1 MRKAAVG
8 LCAIVAL
15 HIFHVMADD
24 GLGVLTNKID
34 AALAMPGKPVLV
46 DNRFCG
52 ISFAERVTKRSS
64 STRKVRDGN
73 GFESNP
79 RVKLK
84 KPFRKFTDAI
94 LTYTEHGYLE
104 NVSLVYVFP
113 KIRDDKDMATSTK
126 EFSEVALV
134 IGKKYGMTFVDGTYD
149 RCVLAKKNGSREV
162 VACYEFDS
170 PTAVYRIQAVMEA
183 WTCQRARVLM
193 KGTAPLQTN
202 DERYL
207 VMIVSVDN
215 KKSSEQ
221 ERDERLKEL
230 NTNGADAL

>member
-1 MRKAAVG
+1 MRLIGRISSSCIRIRQYQSPCRSAWEEMRFSHAQGRMPCGVLCAQGVLNMRTAAVG

-113 KIRDDKDMATSTK
+113 KIRDDKDMAASTK

-134 IGKKYGMTFVDGTYD
+134 IGKNMG
-149 RCVLAKKNGSREV
+149 
-162 VACYEFDS
+162 
-170 PTAVYRIQAVMEA
+170 
-183 WTCQRARVLM
+183 
-193 KGTAPLQTN
+193 
-202 DERYL
+202 
-207 VMIVSVDN
+207 
-215 KKSSEQ
+215 
-221 ERDERLKEL
+221 
-230 NTNGADAL
+230 